1 MKKYIA
7 LIVSVFALNTSIQAQ
22 QFTTVDLFDM
32 TTNISYGHEG
42 YYHKDVN
49 NYLNQF
55 VGNWRFTLNM
65 NGQQYK
71 VYEVKFAKKTFTRTY
86 PGTGGTFK
94 YDALVG
100 EMRIVKQ
107 GTEIY
112 NGFNNLNQ
120 NYTNDTQYNIYNFN
134 RVENGNCNNCT
145 IPYQRLQMR
154 YREPDN
160 DNRKFNDLNFVMH
173 TYVQNGKTYLRID
186 FPQSTIKF
194 ETENRYDADLPVTKT
209 ELFFNFG
216 TYNFERFY

>member
-7 LIVSVFALNTSIQAQ
+7 LIVSLFVFASNIQAQ
-22 QFTTVDLFDM
+22 QFTTVDLFDVNRNVGFG
-32 TTNISYGHEG
+32 TNG
-42 YYHKDVN
+42 YYFKDVN

-65 NGQQYK
+65 NGAPYK
-71 VYEVKFAKKTFTRTY
+71 VYEFKFAKKTFTRTY
-86 PGTGGTFK
+86 PGDNSTIK

-100 EMRIVKQ
+100 EIRIVKQ
-107 GTEIY
+107 GAEIY

-120 NYTNDTQYNIYNFN
+120 VYDSKTVYNIYNFT

-145 IPYQRLQMR
+145 IANQRLMMS

-160 DNRKFNDLNFVMH
+160 DNMKFYDLNFLMH

-194 ETENRYDADLPVTKT
+194 ETENMHDPDLPVTKT

-216 TYNFERFY
+216 TYNLERFY